1 MNFKE
6 SLENWLTL
14 AETTFAWV
22 QLNVLTF
29 ASLGQAMAAV
39 ATLLLAYYAA
49 KPIKAWLER
58 QADEVAWQVKARS
71 IASPLILPTLWWL
84 FQLLLL
90 GTANFLAI
98 PSYFLTVT
106 VNLLGAWIIISLLTA
121 PLHNKTL
128 SRFIAIVAWTVAA
141 LNILGVLDDMI
152 IALEQAALPIG
163 EQELTLLSLITG
175 ILTLV
180 LLVWLAIAASSLLE
194 QRISRLSTLNPSARV
209 LFVKLTRIGL
219 IVVAVM
225 VGLSSAGLDLT
236 FFAVFGGAVG
246 LGVGFGLQKVISNL
260 FSGVI
265 LLLDRSIKPGDVV
278 EIQGAYGWIN
288 KLAARYTSVI
298 TRDGTEYLIPNED
311 MITQPVI
318 NWSHSNRLVRRM
330 IEVGVSYESDIELA
344 RQLMIE
350 AATDVRRALDNPAPV
365 CQLKDFGDSAV
376 ILELRFW
383 IDDPQNGVS
392 NVASDVRIGIWQRF
406 HDNGVVFPFPQQ
418 DLHIINA
425 PNLSAPSGPDP
436 D

>member
-1 MNFKE
+1 MSFSE
-6 SLENWLTL
+6 SIDTWISLAKTALIWTLE
-14 AETTFAWV
+14 
-22 QLNVLTF
+22 NVLTF
-29 ASLGQAMAAV
+29 ASLGQAVAAI
-39 ATLLLAYYAA
+39 ATFFFAYYTA
-49 KPIKAWLER
+49 KPFKAWLDR
-58 QADEVAWQVKARS
+58 QNDEVAWQGKVRA
-71 IASPLILPTLWWL
+71 IALPLVLPTSWWL

-90 GTANFLAI
+90 GTANFLEI
-98 PSYFLTVT
+98 PNYFLTVT

-121 PLHNKTL
+121 PLNNNTL

-175 ILTLV
+175 FLTLV
-180 LLVWLAIAASSLLE
+180 LLVWLAIAASGLLE
-194 QRISRLSTLNPSARV
+194 QRISKLSTLNPSTRV
-209 LFVKLTRIGL
+209 LFVKLARIGL
-219 IVVAVM
+219 IVIAVT

-246 LGVGFGLQKVISNL
+246 LGVGFGLQKVVSNL
-260 FSGVI
+260 VSGVI

-278 EIQGAYGWIN
+278 EIQGAHGWIN

-311 MITQPVI
+311 MVTQPVI

-330 IEVGVSYESDIELA
+330 IEVGVSYESNIELA
-344 RQLMIE
+344 RQLMID
-350 AATDVRRALDNPAPV
+350 AAQDVGRVLENPAPV

-406 HDNGVVFPFPQQ
+406 HDNSVVFPFPQQ
-418 DLHIINA
+418 DLHIINV
-425 PNLSAPSGPDP
+425 PNLASPPPEGE
-436 D
+436 

>member
-1 MNFKE
+1 MNFAE
-6 SLENWLTL
+6 SLARWLTL
-14 AETTFAWV
+14 AETALAWI
-22 QLNVLTF
+22 QQNVLTL
-29 ASLGQAMAAV
+29 ASLGQAVAAI
-39 ATLLLAYYAA
+39 ATFFLAYYAA
-49 KPIKAWLER
+49 KPIKAWLEGR
-58 QADEVAWQVKARS
+58 DEDVAWQAKARS

-84 FQLLLL
+84 IQLLLL
-90 GTANFLAI
+90 GTANFLEI

-121 PLHNKTL
+121 PLNNKTL

-141 LNILGVLDDMI
+141 LNIVDVLDDMI

-163 EQELTLLSLITG
+163 DQELTLLSLITG

-194 QRISRLSTLNPSARV
+194 QRIAKLSTLNPSARV

-330 IEVGVSYESDIELA
+330 IEVGVSYDSDIELA
-344 RQLMIE
+344 RQLMVE
-350 AATDVRRALDNPAPV
+350 AATEVRRALDNPAPV

-392 NVASDVRIGIWQRF
+392 NVASEVRIGIWQRF
-406 HDNGVVFPFPQQ
+406 HENGIVFPFPQQ

-425 PNLSAPSGPDP
+425 PSLTPTPED

>member
-1 MNFKE
+1 MNFTE
-6 SLENWLTL
+6 SI
-14 AETTFAWV
+14 ETWIGLGEAAIAWV
-22 QLNVLTF
+22 QQNVLTF
-29 ASLGQAMAAV
+29 ASLGQAVAAI
-39 ATLLLAYYAA
+39 ATFFLAYYAA
-49 KPIKAWLER
+49 KPIKAWLEGR
-58 QADEVAWQVKARS
+58 DEDVAWQAKARS
-71 IASPLILPTLWWL
+71 IASPLILPTLWWV

-90 GTANFLAI
+90 GTANFLEI

-121 PLHNKTL
+121 PLTNKTL

-152 IALEQAALPIG
+152 LALEAAALPIG
-163 EQELTLLSLITG
+163 DQQLTLLSIITG
-175 ILTLV
+175 VLTLV
-180 LLVWLAIAASSLLE
+180 LLVWLAIVTSGLLE

-219 IVVAVM
+219 IVIATM

-330 IEVGVSYESDIELA
+330 IEVGVSYDSDIELA
-344 RQLMIE
+344 RKLMIE
-350 AATDVRRALDNPAPV
+350 AASDVRRALENPAPV

-406 HDNGVVFPFPQQ
+406 HENGIVFPFPQQ
-418 DLHIINA
+418 DLHIVNA
-425 PNLSAPSGPDP
+425 PNIMSPASPGED
-436 D
+436 

>member
-1 MNFKE
+1 MSFSE
-6 SLENWLTL
+6 SIDTWISLAKTALIWILE
-14 AETTFAWV
+14 
-22 QLNVLTF
+22 NVLTF
-29 ASLGQAMAAV
+29 ASLGQAVAAI
-39 ATLLLAYYAA
+39 ATFFFAYYAA
-49 KPIKAWLER
+49 KPFKAWLDR
-58 QADEVAWQVKARS
+58 QNDEVAWQGKVRS
-71 IASPLILPTLWWL
+71 IALPLVLPTSWWL

-90 GTANFLAI
+90 GTANFLEI

-121 PLHNKTL
+121 PLNNNTL

-175 ILTLV
+175 FLTLV
-180 LLVWLAIAASSLLE
+180 LLVWLAIAASGLLE
-194 QRISRLSTLNPSARV
+194 QRISKLSTLNPSARV
-209 LFVKLTRIGL
+209 LFVKLARIGL
-219 IVVAVM
+219 IVIAVV

-246 LGVGFGLQKVISNL
+246 LGVGFGLQKVVSNL

-278 EIQGAYGWIN
+278 EVQGAYGWIN

-311 MITQPVI
+311 MVTQPVI

-330 IEVGVSYESDIELA
+330 IEVGVSYESNIELA
-344 RQLMIE
+344 RQLMID
-350 AATDVRRALDNPAPV
+350 AAQDVGRVLEDPAPV

-418 DLHIINA
+418 DLHIINV
-425 PNLSAPSGPDP
+425 PNPASPPPEGE
-436 D
+436 